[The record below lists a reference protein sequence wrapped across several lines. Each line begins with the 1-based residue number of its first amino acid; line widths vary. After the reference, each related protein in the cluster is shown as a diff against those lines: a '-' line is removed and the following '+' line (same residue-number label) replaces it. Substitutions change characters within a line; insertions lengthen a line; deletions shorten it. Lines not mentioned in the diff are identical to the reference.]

1 MWTARSLGL
10 VAVRPLCRLQGTVQA
25 PLLSPHSKAQGRH
38 SWVPSEAPHC
48 RIPKGRERSAEATS
62 EPWSIPPLT
71 LRAVLRGQ
79 AVTLEACVPRPPR
92 PAAALQASACV
103 HLLLRAA
110 QAAPTQKEEPDAK
123 GKGKTKASR
132 RCCVPRGDSE
142 QRPCQFSQRGE

>member
-10 VAVRPLCRLQGTVQA
+10 LAVQPLCLQGTVQA

-48 RIPKGRERSAEATS
+48 RIPQGRERLAEVTS
-62 EPWSIPPLT
+62 EPWSIPPLP

-79 AVTLEACVPRPPR
+79 AVTLEASFPRPPR
-92 PAAALQASACV
+92 PAAALQASACG

-132 RCCVPRGDSE
+132 RCCVPQGDSE
-142 QRPCQFSQRGE
+142 QMPCPFSQRGE